1 MFSWKGYLCSSRD
14 LVGGLQEIFRDVF
27 PWKAGLLTFSPMQS
41 AVTPSP
47 TTCPNETQQQKKTAR
62 TKIVSAQSVIWLW
75 VSRRYFRMI
84 SPISG
89 LLTLL
94 TAASR
99 RHTFS
104 ADPPAQTHD
113 DNIIENGPHKAP
125 LSAQAASGGGSRR
138 YCETLPGKRAC
149 YRTFLLC
156 VLQPLKL
163 YSGEDFEEIF
173 CDTFPESGFHL

>member
-1 MFSWKGYLCSSRD
+1 MCIRD
-14 LVGGLQEIFRDVF
+14 RFRDVF

-125 LSAQAASGGGSRR
+125 LSAQAAVRWGVEEILRDASWKAGLLQNVFTTCTATAQAVLWRGFRGDILR
-138 YCETLPGKRAC
+138 YFPGKW
-149 YRTFLLC
+149 
-156 VLQPLKL
+156 VSPLKIM
-163 YSGEDFEEIF
+163 YPRFGAK
-173 CDTFPESGFHL
+173 TTWN